1 MSEQDI
7 FELLAG
13 CMVLVAVA
21 YIAWFFIDYAA
32 HGPQDPGDPD
42 GHA

>member
-13 CMVLVAVA
+13 CMVVVAA
-21 YIAWFFIDYAA
+21 GYIVWFFWDYATN
-32 HGPQDPGDPD
+32 GPGNPGDPD
-42 GHA
+42 GHV